1 MFPMYYAQIRK
12 YDVANWPWIRV
23 SLFVSGCRHACPWC
37 FNAIAWNF
45 KFGKPYTSQEED
57 YILSLLKDEQNN
69 WLTLLGWEPLEPE
82 NAPYIASLVKKVKE
96 TFPNKNIWCYS
107 GFTYEELLTR
117 ENNEPSIKEFLENID
132 VLVDGKFVLEKKDL
146 TLKFRGSSNQRI
158 IDMKKTNQ
166 SWKVELFDQN

>member
-1 MFPMYYAQIRK
+1 MYYAQIRK
-12 YDVANWPWIRV
+12 YDVANWPWIRT

-82 NAPYIASLVKKVKE
+82 NAPYIASLVKRVKE

-107 GFTYEELLTR
+107 GFTFEEHLER
-117 ENNEPSIKEFLENID
+117 EKQEPSIKEILEHID
-132 VLVDGKFVLEKKDL
+132 VLVDWKFILEKKN
-146 TLKFRGSSNQRI
+146 LKLSFRGSENQRLINIPESLKSNQVVLLE
-158 IDMKKTNQ
+158 NY
-166 SWKVELFDQN
+166 N